1 MTGATAAATRALGWL
16 RANLFSTWYNTL
28 LTGGALWLLGWAG
41 AGLYRWAWAG
51 ASFGPGPKSCQ
62 GIEGAC
68 WAMIRDMWPL
78 FMVGAYPAAER
89 WRAALALLLLA
100 ALVGMSLA
108 QRVRAWRG
116 FFPLW
121 AAGLAA
127 TVLLLR
133 GAPGLGLP
141 LVESARWGGLLL
153 TVLLTIAGLAV
164 AFPFSIVLALGRRSR
179 MPVIRALC
187 IAYIELIRGVPLI
200 TILFMAS
207 VMLPLF
213 FPTGFDVDRVVR
225 AQVGIILFS
234 AAYLA
239 ETVRGG
245 LQGVARGQEEAAQAL
260 GLGYWRTMGLIVLPQ
275 ALRMVIPALVGTF
288 IALLK
293 DTSLVAIIGLF
304 ELLGMAVQVV
314 HNPDWLGKLVES
326 YVFTAGVYWVLC
338 YSMSRYSRALE
349 ARFKSGQT

>member
-1 MTGATAAATRALGWL
+1 
-16 RANLFSTWYNTL
+16 
-28 LTGGALWLLGWAG
+28 
-41 AGLYRWAWAG
+41 
-51 ASFGPGPKSCQ
+51 
-62 GIEGAC
+62 
-68 WAMIRDMWPL
+68 
-78 FMVGAYPAAER
+78 
-89 WRAALALLLLA
+89 
-100 ALVGMSLA
+100 
-108 QRVRAWRG
+108 
-116 FFPLW
+116 
-121 AAGLAA
+121 
-127 TVLLLR
+127 
-133 GAPGLGLP
+133 
-141 LVESARWGGLLL
+141 
-153 TVLLTIAGLAV
+153 
-164 AFPFSIVLALGRRSR
+164 
-179 MPVIRALC
+179 
-187 IAYIELIRGVPLI
+187 
-200 TILFMAS
+200 
-207 VMLPLF
+207 
-213 FPTGFDVDRVVR
+213 VDRVVR